1 MPHFRPPSNDRPDE
15 QSSLTPSGKKVPM
28 AMSMMVDSMVRM
40 IQRAKEDIELVDQRA
55 REDLERIDQKARED
69 LERIDQKAREDLER
83 LDQKAREDIERF
95 KSSTSLDEN

>member
-1 MPHFRPPSNDRPDE
+1 MPQFRPPSNKPPGE

-40 IQRAKEDIELVDQRA
+40 IQRAKEDLERVDQKAREDLERVDQRARQDLERVDQRA
-55 REDLERIDQKARED
+55 REDLERVDQRARED
-69 LERIDQKAREDLER
+69 L
-83 LDQKAREDIERF
+83 ERF